1 MANGIPSLLGQVTSV
16 VNDVTLVVADAAN
29 VLAMFGFPQWGI
41 FNDDGSLALQPDSII
56 SVDFKRDW
64 KLPNYPQEEGAFE
77 SYNKVTMPFDARMRM
92 TKGGTDAERSAF
104 LDAVD
109 SAADSLTLYQVVMPE
124 VSYPSANIVN
134 YSYQRT
140 STNGVGLLT
149 VDIWLLEVRV
159 TATAAFANTAAP
171 SGADP
176 VSDGSVQPQDP
187 STTRAAALQKIATEN
202 GLTVTSTP
210 IFQ

>member
-1 MANGIPSLLGQVTSV
+1 MANGIPSLLGQVTNV
-16 VNDVTLVVADAAN
+16 VNDVKLVSADVAN
-29 VLAMFGFPQWGI
+29 VLGMFGPPKWGI
-41 FNDDGSLALQPDSII
+41 FNNDGSLALEPDSII

-64 KLPNYPQEEGAFE
+64 KLPNYPQEQGAFE

-109 SAADSLTLYQVVMPE
+109 SAADSLMLYQVVMPE

-149 VDIWLLEVRV
+149 VDLWLLEVRV

-171 SGADP
+171 SGSDP
-176 VSDGSVQPQDP
+176 VSDGSVQTQTPTSSQ
-187 STTRAAALQKIATEN
+187 SQAATFF
-202 GLTVTSTP
+202 T
-210 IFQ
+210 